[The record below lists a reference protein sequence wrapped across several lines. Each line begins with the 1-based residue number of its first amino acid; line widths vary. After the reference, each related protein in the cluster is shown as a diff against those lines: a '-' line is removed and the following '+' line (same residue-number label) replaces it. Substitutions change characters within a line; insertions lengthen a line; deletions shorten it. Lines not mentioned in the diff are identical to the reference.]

1 MTPRRKRRDLLQK
14 LKTFAHHTAAPHTK
28 GDSRLR
34 RNPRSPA
41 PQHSRG
47 AAPYQHRRRHGH
59 HPQHPNFRRH
69 QQQLQTPKPQ
79 NHHVSPG
86 TDRPGRSAVPAVP
99 STFGPRRSASASSAV
114 PSSTPVFYDAAY
126 SDNLQAESNSNGL
139 YISPSPTPLP
149 SVTPSYNTAQP
160 NVVVRSPASNTAH
173 TIQSLAFAN
182 QGGSNSYRSPIGSS
196 SNVVPV
202 TDSYGVPSGQPIGSY
217 QSPISPAVS
226 SSSSSSA
233 ANSFHRGNVL
243 QVLTEREYN
252 KKRRQWTRQRLKRSR
267 RKSTV
272 VAGRTFETHT
282 HRDFVKKGIQMRI
295 QGHKRKVWTVRT
307 LQIRSEDI
315 DTPTDGTETY
325 FSFPHQER
333 RKKCLFYHAFFSL
346 SSFPAAAACC
356 CVMAYLYTC
365 FFASVRYLK
374 VASERG
380 FFCFSVL

>member
-69 QQQLQTPKPQ
+69 QQTPKPQ

-99 STFGPRRSASASSAV
+99 STFGPRRSASAAV

-126 SDNLQAESNSNGL
+126 SDNLQAESNNNGL

-182 QGGSNSYRSPIGSS
+182 GGSSNSYRSPIGSS

-243 QVLTEREYN
+243 QVLREREN
-252 KKRRQWTRQRLKRSR
+252 KKTPMDQTSTEDEKYRCCWKDFLDTHAQGFRKKRNSNEDP
-267 RKSTV
+267 
-272 VAGRTFETHT
+272 RTE
-282 HRDFVKKGIQMRI
+282 K
-295 QGHKRKVWTVRT
+295 KRKVWTERT
-307 LQIRSEDI
+307 LQIRSEDRH
-315 DTPTDGTETY
+315 TY
-325 FSFPHQER
+325 
-333 RKKCLFYHAFFSL
+333 
-346 SSFPAAAACC
+346 
-356 CVMAYLYTC
+356 
-365 FFASVRYLK
+365 
-374 VASERG
+374 
-380 FFCFSVL
+380 